1 MQLEA
6 FLCQVCAGGAH
17 KWDGWVDN
25 WSTDGKDSL
34 AQALAACGACDAANR
49 LALNIVADA
58 DSPLLLQPVIPKPA
72 KGTASPAHDVTWRM
86 LLAIVP
92 SSCASES
99 VPATPR
105 NDTTS
110 DEEAPSPRRSERIR
124 RTPTKPLSS
133 AAKTNS
139 PARLAGVPS
148 FLPFVF
154 CASFVRRF

>member
-1 MQLEA
+1 M
-6 FLCQVCAGGAH
+6 
-17 KWDGWVDN
+17 WDGWVET

-34 AQALAACGACDAANR
+34 AAALAACGARDAANR

-58 DSPLLLQPVIPKPA
+58 DSLLLLQPVIPKPA
-72 KGTASPAHDVTWRM
+72 KGSASPAHDVTWRM

-110 DEEAPSPRRSERIR
+110 DEEAPSPRRSVRIR
-124 RTPTKPLSS
+124 LTPTKPISS

-154 CASFVRRF
+154 CASFVRRFCGPYWLQICLN

>member
-1 MQLEA
+1 M
-6 FLCQVCAGGAH
+6 
-17 KWDGWVDN
+17 WDEWVET

-58 DSPLLLQPVIPKPA
+58 DSLLLLQPVIPKPA
-72 KGTASPAHDVTWRM
+72 KGSASPAHDVTWRM

-105 NDTTS
+105 NVTTS
-110 DEEAPSPRRSERIR
+110 DEEDAPPRRSERIR
-124 RTPTKPLSS
+124 LTPPKPISS